1 MVEAAKLNHIDTPVD
16 EEFQIVGAG
25 YKIHTPEFRKPMVR
39 DKLRGKPIAS
49 IIILSF
55 IAFGCICAGLFA
67 NHDPNG
73 FYLTNL
79 DSAPGGEFFFGTDS
93 LGRDIYSMIWY
104 GGRVSLVVG
113 LLGAAIIAVIGVIY
127 GSIAGTSNTKVESA
141 MMRAVEICGSIPTI
155 LFTLIVSATIQ
166 ANNVISLS
174 FVIGIVGWFSLAR
187 IVRSEVRQIRNG
199 EYVLYARS
207 CGGKFLYVMKQHLLP
222 NFLSA
227 IMFVVISSVS
237 TCITTESTL
246 SFLGLG
252 LPIDVISWGSMLSLG
267 DKALMTGSWWVI
279 VFPGVFIVATLL
291 CITNLGNLMRKETNR
306 KPSNL

>member
-237 TCITTESTL
+237 TCIT
-246 SFLGLG
+246 
-252 LPIDVISWGSMLSLG
+252 
-267 DKALMTGSWWVI
+267 
-279 VFPGVFIVATLL
+279 
-291 CITNLGNLMRKETNR
+291 
-306 KPSNL
+306 